1 MKPGGLHKISW
12 LNLNRLFIDLNEAI
26 LELAYEN
33 KDIDFVIKPKADFI
47 SSSLPPLYKIH
58 NDFVGKFG
66 KLKNYSISPDENVY
80 KLIIDSD
87 IVCGM
92 ESSTSIESLLFG
104 KEIIVPFFYNY
115 IKSDFFIKSFPWK
128 EQLEYF
134 TIASSKKE
142 FKEIFYNKVARINHS
157 NQGKNSVKMDIFQNL
172 FGKLDGN
179 IGKRYGDKIKEIVK

>member
-1 MKPGGLHKISW
+1 ML
-12 LNLNRLFIDLNEAI
+12 L
-26 LELAYEN
+26 
-33 KDIDFVIKPKADFI
+33 
-47 SSSLPPLYKIH
+47 
-58 NDFVGKFG
+58 
-66 KLKNYSISPDENVY
+66 LKSGPTHCSMQPCCQFHALVSVN
-80 KLIIDSD
+80 
-87 IVCGM
+87 
-92 ESSTSIESLLFG
+92 
-104 KEIIVPFFYNY
+104 
-115 IKSDFFIKSFPWK
+115 FIKSFPWK